1 MTTQTVSGRR
11 YFTKAWL
18 MEQKSLIALL
28 VLIAIVSTLS
38 PNFFT
43 INNLF
48 NILQQTSVNAIMAVG
63 MTLVIL
69 TSGIDLSV
77 GSLLA
82 LTGAVAAS
90 IVGIEVNALVAVAA
104 ALALGAAIGAVTGV
118 IVAKGRIQAFIA
130 TLVMMLLLRG
140 VTMVYT
146 NGSPVNTGF
155 TENADLFGWF
165 GIGRPLGV
173 PTPVWIMGIVF
184 LAAWYMLHHTRLGRY
199 IYALGGNEAAT
210 RLSGINVNKIKII
223 VYSLCGLLASLAGI
237 IEVARLSS
245 AQPTA
250 GTGYELDAIAAVVL
264 GGTSLAGGKG
274 RIVGTLIGALILG
287 FLNNGLNLLG
297 VSSYYQMIVKAVVI
311 LLAVLVGAALAT
323 AGVIMQGLFRNPMAD
338 PGLLG
343 VSSGSA
349 LMVGVAIVLPFSFPV
364 VLVLYEQM
372 VFAIAGSL
380 VVCTIIFLITQRHR
394 DGSMMQ
400 LLLAGIAINALCG
413 AAIGI
418 LSYIGDEQQLRQL
431 TLWMMGNLGQAQ
443 WPTLLVASSFILPAI
458 IATTCL
464 AGTLNLLQLGDEEA
478 HYLGV
483 NVKRKRQQLLLV
495 SSLLVGAAVS
505 VSGIIGF
512 IGLVIPHLIRMTT
525 GANHRWLIPCS
536 ALAGACLLLMADTL
550 ARTLVQPAEM
560 PVGLLTSLL
569 GGPYFMWLILRNR
582 RIT

>member
-118 IVAKGRIQAFIA
+118 IVAKGRVQAFIA

-184 LAAWYMLHHTRLGRY
+184 LAAWYMTRVWGVTSTRWAATKRQRAFLVSTSIKSKSSSILFVVCWHRWPGSLKWRVSPPHNLRRGLAMSWMLLLRWFWAVRVWRAEKVALLGR
-199 IYALGGNEAAT
+199 
-210 RLSGINVNKIKII
+210 
-223 VYSLCGLLASLAGI
+223 
-237 IEVARLSS
+237 
-245 AQPTA
+245 
-250 GTGYELDAIAAVVL
+250 
-264 GGTSLAGGKG
+264 
-274 RIVGTLIGALILG
+274 
-287 FLNNGLNLLG
+287 
-297 VSSYYQMIVKAVVI
+297 
-311 LLAVLVGAALAT
+311 
-323 AGVIMQGLFRNPMAD
+323 
-338 PGLLG
+338 
-343 VSSGSA
+343 
-349 LMVGVAIVLPFSFPV
+349 
-364 VLVLYEQM
+364 
-372 VFAIAGSL
+372 
-380 VVCTIIFLITQRHR
+380 
-394 DGSMMQ
+394 
-400 LLLAGIAINALCG
+400 
-413 AAIGI
+413 
-418 LSYIGDEQQLRQL
+418 
-431 TLWMMGNLGQAQ
+431 
-443 WPTLLVASSFILPAI
+443 
-458 IATTCL
+458 
-464 AGTLNLLQLGDEEA
+464 
-478 HYLGV
+478 
-483 NVKRKRQQLLLV
+483 
-495 SSLLVGAAVS
+495 
-505 VSGIIGF
+505 
-512 IGLVIPHLIRMTT
+512 
-525 GANHRWLIPCS
+525 
-536 ALAGACLLLMADTL
+536 
-550 ARTLVQPAEM
+550 
-560 PVGLLTSLL
+560 
-569 GGPYFMWLILRNR
+569 
-582 RIT
+582 

>member
-1 MTTQTVSGRR
+1 
-11 YFTKAWL
+11 
-18 MEQKSLIALL
+18 
-28 VLIAIVSTLS
+28 
-38 PNFFT
+38 
-43 INNLF
+43 
-48 NILQQTSVNAIMAVG
+48 
-63 MTLVIL
+63 
-69 TSGIDLSV
+69 
-77 GSLLA
+77 
-82 LTGAVAAS
+82 
-90 IVGIEVNALVAVAA
+90 
-104 ALALGAAIGAVTGV
+104 
-118 IVAKGRIQAFIA
+118 
-130 TLVMMLLLRG
+130 MMLLLRG

-364 VLVLYEQM
+364 VLVVYEQM

>member
-1 MTTQTVSGRR
+1 MG
-11 YFTKAWL
+11 L
-18 MEQKSLIALL
+18 SLL
-28 VLIAIVSTLS
+28 
-38 PNFFT
+38 
-43 INNLF
+43 
-48 NILQQTSVNAIMAVG
+48 
-63 MTLVIL
+63 
-69 TSGIDLSV
+69 
-77 GSLLA
+77 LLA
-82 LTGAVAAS
+82 LV
-90 IVGIEVNALVAVAA
+90 
-104 ALALGAAIGAVTGV
+104 
-118 IVAKGRIQAFIA
+118 
-130 TLVMMLLLRG
+130 
-140 VTMVYT
+140 
-146 NGSPVNTGF
+146 
-155 TENADLFGWF
+155 LFG
-165 GIGRPLGV
+165 
-173 PTPVWIMGIVF
+173 
-184 LAAWYMLHHTRLGRY
+184 
-199 IYALGGNEAAT
+199 
-210 RLSGINVNKIKII
+210 
-223 VYSLCGLLASLAGI
+223 AS
-237 IEVARLSS
+237 
-245 AQPTA
+245 Q
-250 GTGYELDAIAAVVL
+250 
-264 GGTSLAGGKG
+264 
-274 RIVGTLIGALILG
+274 GALKISFDAL
-287 FLNNGLNLLG
+287 FDEEYRDIWLNIRLPR
-297 VSSYYQMIVKAVVI
+297 V

-560 PVGLLTSLL
+560 PVGLLTSLAWWPLFYVVDSAQPEDHMISAQNLVYSLQGRRLTDNVSLTFPGGEIVAIL
-569 GGPYFMWLILRNR
+569 GPNGAGKSTLLRQLTGYLQPDSGECRLFNKPLNEWSITELAKHRAVMRQNSHMAFPFSVQEVIQMGRHPHRTGNQDNETAQIMALCDCQALANR
-582 RIT
+582 DYRQLSGGEQQRVQLARLAGATLGTYSLTEMVIS

>member
-1 MTTQTVSGRR
+1 MG
-11 YFTKAWL
+11 L
-18 MEQKSLIALL
+18 SLL
-28 VLIAIVSTLS
+28 
-38 PNFFT
+38 
-43 INNLF
+43 
-48 NILQQTSVNAIMAVG
+48 
-63 MTLVIL
+63 
-69 TSGIDLSV
+69 
-77 GSLLA
+77 LLA
-82 LTGAVAAS
+82 LV
-90 IVGIEVNALVAVAA
+90 
-104 ALALGAAIGAVTGV
+104 
-118 IVAKGRIQAFIA
+118 
-130 TLVMMLLLRG
+130 
-140 VTMVYT
+140 
-146 NGSPVNTGF
+146 
-155 TENADLFGWF
+155 LFG
-165 GIGRPLGV
+165 
-173 PTPVWIMGIVF
+173 
-184 LAAWYMLHHTRLGRY
+184 
-199 IYALGGNEAAT
+199 
-210 RLSGINVNKIKII
+210 
-223 VYSLCGLLASLAGI
+223 AS
-237 IEVARLSS
+237 
-245 AQPTA
+245 Q
-250 GTGYELDAIAAVVL
+250 
-264 GGTSLAGGKG
+264 
-274 RIVGTLIGALILG
+274 GALKISFDAL
-287 FLNNGLNLLG
+287 FDEEYRDIWLNIRLPR
-297 VSSYYQMIVKAVVI
+297 V

-569 GGPYFMWLILRNR
+569 GGPYFMWLILRKPEDHMISAQNLVYSLQGR
-582 RIT
+582 RLTDNVSLTFPGGEIVAILGPNGAGKSTLLRQLTGYLQPDSGECRLFNKPLNEWSITELAKHRAVMRQNSTWRFHSAYKKLSRWGGIRIVLVIRIMKQHK

>member
-1 MTTQTVSGRR
+1 MG
-11 YFTKAWL
+11 L
-18 MEQKSLIALL
+18 SLL
-28 VLIAIVSTLS
+28 
-38 PNFFT
+38 
-43 INNLF
+43 
-48 NILQQTSVNAIMAVG
+48 
-63 MTLVIL
+63 
-69 TSGIDLSV
+69 
-77 GSLLA
+77 LLA
-82 LTGAVAAS
+82 LV
-90 IVGIEVNALVAVAA
+90 
-104 ALALGAAIGAVTGV
+104 
-118 IVAKGRIQAFIA
+118 
-130 TLVMMLLLRG
+130 
-140 VTMVYT
+140 
-146 NGSPVNTGF
+146 
-155 TENADLFGWF
+155 LFG
-165 GIGRPLGV
+165 
-173 PTPVWIMGIVF
+173 
-184 LAAWYMLHHTRLGRY
+184 
-199 IYALGGNEAAT
+199 
-210 RLSGINVNKIKII
+210 
-223 VYSLCGLLASLAGI
+223 AS
-237 IEVARLSS
+237 
-245 AQPTA
+245 Q
-250 GTGYELDAIAAVVL
+250 
-264 GGTSLAGGKG
+264 
-274 RIVGTLIGALILG
+274 GALKISFDAL
-287 FLNNGLNLLG
+287 FDEEYRDIWLNIRLPR
-297 VSSYYQMIVKAVVI
+297 V

-560 PVGLLTSLL
+560 PVGLLIQPAWWPLFYVVDSAQPEDHMISAQNLVYSLQGRRLTDNVSLTFPGGEIVAILGPNGAGKSTLLRQLTGYLQPDSGECRLFNKPLNEWSITELAKHRAVMRQNSHMAFPFSVQEVIQMGRHPHRTGNQDNETAQIMALCDCQALANRDYRQLSGGEQQRVQLARLLVQLWEPTPSPKWLFLDEPTSALDIHHQQHLFRLL
-569 GGPYFMWLILRNR
+569 RQLVHERQFNVCCVLHDLNLAARYADRVVLMQKGKVIANGKPQDVLTQQALTMLYGADITVLKDPANHSPLIVLDH
-582 RIT
+582 

>member
-90 IVGIEVNALVAVAA
+90 SLALKSMRWWLSLP
-104 ALALGAAIGAVTGV
+104 LALGAAIGAVTGV

-311 LLAVLVGAALAT
+311 LLAVLVDNKK
-323 AGVIMQGLFRNPMAD
+323 Q
-338 PGLLG
+338 
-343 VSSGSA
+343 
-349 LMVGVAIVLPFSFPV
+349 
-364 VLVLYEQM
+364 
-372 VFAIAGSL
+372 
-380 VVCTIIFLITQRHR
+380 
-394 DGSMMQ
+394 
-400 LLLAGIAINALCG
+400 
-413 AAIGI
+413 
-418 LSYIGDEQQLRQL
+418 
-431 TLWMMGNLGQAQ
+431 
-443 WPTLLVASSFILPAI
+443 
-458 IATTCL
+458 
-464 AGTLNLLQLGDEEA
+464 
-478 HYLGV
+478 
-483 NVKRKRQQLLLV
+483 
-495 SSLLVGAAVS
+495 
-505 VSGIIGF
+505 
-512 IGLVIPHLIRMTT
+512 
-525 GANHRWLIPCS
+525 
-536 ALAGACLLLMADTL
+536 
-550 ARTLVQPAEM
+550 
-560 PVGLLTSLL
+560 
-569 GGPYFMWLILRNR
+569 
-582 RIT
+582 

>member
-1 MTTQTVSGRR
+1 MG
-11 YFTKAWL
+11 L
-18 MEQKSLIALL
+18 SLL
-28 VLIAIVSTLS
+28 
-38 PNFFT
+38 
-43 INNLF
+43 
-48 NILQQTSVNAIMAVG
+48 
-63 MTLVIL
+63 
-69 TSGIDLSV
+69 
-77 GSLLA
+77 LLA
-82 LTGAVAAS
+82 LV
-90 IVGIEVNALVAVAA
+90 
-104 ALALGAAIGAVTGV
+104 
-118 IVAKGRIQAFIA
+118 
-130 TLVMMLLLRG
+130 
-140 VTMVYT
+140 
-146 NGSPVNTGF
+146 
-155 TENADLFGWF
+155 LFG
-165 GIGRPLGV
+165 
-173 PTPVWIMGIVF
+173 
-184 LAAWYMLHHTRLGRY
+184 
-199 IYALGGNEAAT
+199 
-210 RLSGINVNKIKII
+210 
-223 VYSLCGLLASLAGI
+223 AS
-237 IEVARLSS
+237 
-245 AQPTA
+245 Q
-250 GTGYELDAIAAVVL
+250 
-264 GGTSLAGGKG
+264 
-274 RIVGTLIGALILG
+274 GALKISFDAL
-287 FLNNGLNLLG
+287 FDEEYRDIWLNIRLPR
-297 VSSYYQMIVKAVVI
+297 V

-483 NVKRKRQQLLLV
+483 NVKRKRQQL
-495 SSLLVGAAVS
+495 
-505 VSGIIGF
+505 SGIIGF

>member
-1 MTTQTVSGRR
+1 MTTQAVSGRR

-28 VLIAIVSTLS
+28 VLIAIVSTMS

-43 INNLF
+43 VNNLF

-90 IVGIEVNALVAVAA
+90 IVGIEVNAL
-104 ALALGAAIGAVTGV
+104 GAAIGAVTGV
-118 IVAKGRIQAFIA
+118 IVAKGRVQAFIA

-155 TENADLFGWF
+155 TDNADLFGWF
-165 GIGRPLGV
+165 GIGRPLGI
-173 PTPVWIMGIVF
+173 PTPVWIMAIVF

-210 RLSGINVNKIKII
+210 RLSGISVNKVKII

-311 LLAVLVGAALAT
+311 LLAVLVDNKK
-323 AGVIMQGLFRNPMAD
+323 Q
-338 PGLLG
+338 
-343 VSSGSA
+343 
-349 LMVGVAIVLPFSFPV
+349 
-364 VLVLYEQM
+364 
-372 VFAIAGSL
+372 
-380 VVCTIIFLITQRHR
+380 
-394 DGSMMQ
+394 
-400 LLLAGIAINALCG
+400 
-413 AAIGI
+413 
-418 LSYIGDEQQLRQL
+418 
-431 TLWMMGNLGQAQ
+431 
-443 WPTLLVASSFILPAI
+443 
-458 IATTCL
+458 
-464 AGTLNLLQLGDEEA
+464 
-478 HYLGV
+478 
-483 NVKRKRQQLLLV
+483 
-495 SSLLVGAAVS
+495 
-505 VSGIIGF
+505 
-512 IGLVIPHLIRMTT
+512 
-525 GANHRWLIPCS
+525 
-536 ALAGACLLLMADTL
+536 
-550 ARTLVQPAEM
+550 
-560 PVGLLTSLL
+560 
-569 GGPYFMWLILRNR
+569 
-582 RIT
+582 